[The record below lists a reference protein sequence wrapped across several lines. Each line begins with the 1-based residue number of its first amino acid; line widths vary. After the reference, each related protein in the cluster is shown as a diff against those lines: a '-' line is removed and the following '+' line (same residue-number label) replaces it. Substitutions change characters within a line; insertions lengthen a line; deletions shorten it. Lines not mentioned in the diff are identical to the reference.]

1 MVENVN
7 TLDREVFL
15 QKYHLS
21 EVFSRSELQ
30 WEVLQKIYRDY
41 QDIFEDV
48 KKCCKSLEDYC
59 RREFSSENIAYHSM
73 RCRPKDS
80 EHLIEKIIRKRG
92 REQSA
97 KYNGINANNYKDII
111 QDLIGLRILVLK
123 KEDWEIIFDKLV
135 QLFPMNTDNNCHM
148 VENPVAYIR
157 YGDRDIYKDK
167 IKKEYSNK
175 DYRSQHYIIK
185 FEGFFCE
192 IQVRTLAE
200 EVYGEFDHLVKY
212 PYRND
217 NNFLMRYTNTLSKL
231 TNAIDEMMS
240 TCIQMSE
247 SGWETNASFFEKDQ
261 YENWSKT
268 AQSIISEPISEEGKT
283 VSESKCDT
291 PVNVNHRACD
301 ILLRKEKR

>member
-1 MVENVN
+1 MEDNVN
-7 TLDREVFL
+7 ILDRESFL
-15 QKYHLS
+15 EKYHLS
-21 EVFSRSELQ
+21 KCFSRSGLQ
-30 WEVLQKIYRDY
+30 WDVLQQIYSDY
-41 QDIFEDV
+41 QGKLVDV
-48 KKCCKSLEDYC
+48 KDKCNQLEEHCRKSL
-59 RREFSSENIAYHSM
+59 SSDNITFHSI

-92 REQSA
+92 KEQSA
-97 KYNGINANNYKDII
+97 KYKGIDANNYMDII
-111 QDLIGLRILVLK
+111 QDLIGLRILVIK

-135 QLFPMNTDNNCHM
+135 QMFPMNTRVNCYM
-148 VENPVAYIR
+148 VEKPVAYIR

-167 IKKEYSNK
+167 INKEYSNK

-185 FEGFFCE
+185 FCGYFCE

-240 TCIQMSE
+240 TCFQMNE
-247 SGWETNASFFEKDQ
+247 SGWEANALYFDEDR

-268 AQSIISEPISEEGKT
+268 SQSIVP
-283 VSESKCDT
+283 ESKCEKAKSATNSKSET
-291 PVNVNHRACD
+291 PINISHRISD
-301 ILLRKEKR
+301 ILLRKENR